1 VVKSLLRMK
10 KITFSIG
17 ACFVLLFVFVFF
29 ARSALAAPS
38 VDAVFSPPTLDV
50 LEMREALKEQVL
62 GAAYASPV
70 KYAIRNAIYSGVSI
84 ETIVLLLLLPVVTT
98 FIAGARHLV
107 GLRGFGIFFPAALGV
122 VFAAIGPVVGIAL
135 FLLIVLISTIVRI
148 GLRKI
153 KAKLAYLPRMSLILW
168 LVSLSVLVVLF
179 ASPYVSGLDFANI
192 SIFPL
197 LIMVLLV
204 EEFTRVQL
212 GKNVEFAASLTF
224 ETLILAV
231 LAFVILSYKPLQLF
245 ALLHPELVLVTAL
258 LFDLFLGRYMGL
270 RLLEMWRFRTLLRK

>member
-1 VVKSLLRMK
+1 MK
-10 KITFSIG
+10 KITFSLG
-17 ACFVLLFVFVFF
+17 ACFVLFF
-29 ARSALAAPS
+29 SFLIFSRNASAAIS
-38 VDAVFSPPTLDV
+38 IDAILSPPTLDV
-50 LEMREALKEQVL
+50 LEMRGALIEQSV
-62 GAAYASPV
+62 GSPFTNPI
-70 KYAIRNAIYSGVSI
+70 KYAIRNAISSGVSI
-84 ETIVLLLLLPVVTT
+84 ETIVLLLLLPVVTA

-168 LVSLSVLVVLF
+168 LVSLSVLGVLF
-179 ASPYVSGLDFANI
+179 ASPFVTGLNFANI

-212 GKNVEFAASLTF
+212 GKNIEFAASLTF

-231 LAFVILSYKPLQLF
+231 LAFVILSYKSLQLF
-245 ALLHPELVLVTAL
+245 ALLHPELVLMTAL

-270 RLLEMWRFRTLLRK
+270 RVMEMWRFRKLLSK

>member
-1 VVKSLLRMK
+1 MK

-153 KAKLAYLPRMSLILW
+153 KA
-168 LVSLSVLVVLF
+168 
-179 ASPYVSGLDFANI
+179 NI
-192 SIFPL
+192 YIC
-197 LIMVLLV
+197 
-204 EEFTRVQL
+204 T
-212 GKNVEFAASLTF
+212 
-224 ETLILAV
+224 
-231 LAFVILSYKPLQLF
+231 Y
-245 ALLHPELVLVTAL
+245 
-258 LFDLFLGRYMGL
+258 
-270 RLLEMWRFRTLLRK
+270 